1 MKAIRIHGARDV
13 RYEDV
18 PEPQAGPDDVLI
30 RVKAAA
36 LCGTDLEFYD
46 GTMFYITS
54 GMTEL
59 PLIPGHEWSGEVVEI
74 GSNVQEFTLGDR
86 VTGECSV
93 SCRSC
98 PNCIRGW
105 YNQCQFRT
113 ETGLL
118 NRDGG
123 FAEYIAF
130 PKYFL
135 HKCNRMAFDEASFI
149 EPTGIAL
156 YPTKLARVCPE
167 DYVAVMGPGPIG
179 LFAVQTAKAYGARKV
194 ILVGTR
200 DDRLAI
206 GRQVGADVTVN
217 VKQENLVEK
226 VETATNGHM
235 IDVVIEAVGKATV
248 WDDIVSILAPR
259 ARVAMTGLFAGQKC
273 TVDFDPLVINNIQIL
288 GCLGGPSVW
297 DEAIYLHESAKV
309 TAKPIITHRLPLKEF
324 VQGIEM
330 MRHRTDN
337 AVKIVLEP

>member
-1 MKAIRIHGARDV
+1 MKAIRVYGPKDA

-18 PEPQAGPDDVLI
+18 PEPQAGPDEVLI

-54 GMTEL
+54 KMTRL
-59 PLIPGHEWSGEVVEI
+59 PLIPGHEWAGEVVEV
-74 GSNVQEFTLGDR
+74 GSNVHEFNPGDR

-98 PNCIRGW
+98 ADCIRGW

-135 HKCNRMAFDEASFI
+135 HKCNRMTFDEASFI

-156 YPTKLARVCPE
+156 YPTKLARVCPQ
-167 DYVAVMGPGPIG
+167 DFVAVMGPGPIG
-179 LFAVQTAKAYGARKV
+179 LFAVQTARAYGARKV

-200 DDRLAI
+200 DDRLDI
-206 GRQVGADVTVN
+206 GRQVGADATVN
-217 VKQENLVEK
+217 VKNQNLIEK
-226 VETATNGHM
+226 VREATNGHM
-235 IDVVIEAVGKATV
+235 VDVVIEAVGKAAV
-248 WDDIVSILAPR
+248 WNDIVSILAPR
-259 ARVAMTGLFAGQKC
+259 ARIAMTGLFAGQKC
-273 TVDFDPLVINNIQIL
+273 TVDFDPLVINNITIL

-297 DEAIYLHESAKV
+297 DEAIHLHESGKV
-309 TAKPIITHRLPLKEF
+309 TAKPIITHRLPLKDF

-337 AVKIVLEP
+337 AVKVVLAP

>member
-1 MKAIRIHGARDV
+1 MKAIRVHGPKDA

-18 PEPQAGPDDVLI
+18 PEPQTGPDDVLV

-59 PLIPGHEWSGEVVEI
+59 PLIPGHEWAGEVVET
-74 GSNVQEFTLGDR
+74 GSNVHEFAPGDR

-98 PNCIRGW
+98 ANCIRGW

-118 NRDGG
+118 KRDGG

-156 YPTKLARVCPE
+156 YPTKLAQVCPE

-200 DDRLAI
+200 DDRLEI

-217 VKQENLVEK
+217 VKDENLAEK
-226 VETATNGHM
+226 VRAATDGHM
-235 IDVVIEAVGKATV
+235 VDVVIEAVGKAAV

-273 TVDFDPLVINNIQIL
+273 TVDFDPLVINNITIL

-297 DEAIYLHESAKV
+297 DEAIYLHESGKV
-309 TAKPIITHRLPLKEF
+309 TAKPIITHRLPLKDF

-337 AVKIVLEP
+337 AVKVVLEP

>member
-1 MKAIRIHGARDV
+1 MKAIRVHGPKDA

-18 PEPQAGPDDVLI
+18 PEPQTGPDDVLA

-59 PLIPGHEWSGEVVEI
+59 PLIPGHEWAGEVVET
-74 GSNVQEFTLGDR
+74 GSNVHEFAPGDR

-98 PNCIRGW
+98 ANCIRGW

-118 NRDGG
+118 KRDGG

-156 YPTKLARVCPE
+156 YPTKLAQVCPE

-200 DDRLAI
+200 DDRLEI

-217 VKQENLVEK
+217 VKDENLAEK
-226 VETATNGHM
+226 VRAATDGHM
-235 IDVVIEAVGKATV
+235 VDVVIEAVGKAAV

-273 TVDFDPLVINNIQIL
+273 TVDFDPLVINNITIL

-297 DEAIYLHESAKV
+297 DEAIFLHEAGKV
-309 TAKPIITHRLPLKEF
+309 TAKPIITHRLPLKDF
-324 VQGIEM
+324 VKGIEM

-337 AVKIVLEP
+337 AVKVVLEP